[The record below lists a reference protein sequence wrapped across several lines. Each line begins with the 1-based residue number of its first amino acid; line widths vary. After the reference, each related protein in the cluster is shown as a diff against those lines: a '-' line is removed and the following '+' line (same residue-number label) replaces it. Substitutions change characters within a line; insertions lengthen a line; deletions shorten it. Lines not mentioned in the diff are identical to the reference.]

1 MGRAI
6 DLFVTYRFIK
16 LLVTPFEKTDA
27 YRLGIIDA
35 DGKRILVPG
44 TTNKPTPLRT
54 VEEKSAYTVL
64 HKLVFNIKKIFAKVP
79 GLRTKLGT
87 YAAALFLLKDT
98 FKESVDDPDIFEKE
112 FMKYLKEQG
121 YEIDDTI
128 SEEVIGFGE
137 VLPKGEYKL
146 ANDIL
151 NKEEEELSAKK
162 GDKVV
167 AFDDEAPVDT
177 ILGVDI
183 FPVVHVKTQEKIYSG
198 NEREKIISYTL
209 TSIQTILAQNRFAK
223 IAYEYFKS
231 LKEPYVS
238 PIASNIIKPI
248 ILMSLIKLKVKNK
261 LEFTNMNLKKSLNS
275 IKNKIGEILGHYPNL
290 LVNISELTPKAIPS
304 SDIIKKYQRNL

>member
-35 DGKRILVPG
+35 DGKRILEPG
-44 TTNKPTPLRT
+44 TTNKPTTLRT
-54 VEEKSAYTVL
+54 IEEKSAYTVL
-64 HKLVFNIKKIFAKVP
+64 HKLIFNIKKIFEKVP

-98 FKESVDDPDIFEKE
+98 FKESVDDPDVFEKE
-112 FMKYLKEQG
+112 FMKYLKEEG
-121 YEIDDTI
+121 YEIDNSI

-137 VLPKGEYKL
+137 VLPKGDYKL

-167 AFDDEAPVDT
+167 AYDDEAPIDT

-183 FPVVHVKTQEKIYSG
+183 FPVVHVKTQEKIYVG
-198 NEREKIISYTL
+198 
-209 TSIQTILAQNRFAK
+209 
-223 IAYEYFKS
+223 
-231 LKEPYVS
+231 
-238 PIASNIIKPI
+238 
-248 ILMSLIKLKVKNK
+248 
-261 LEFTNMNLKKSLNS
+261 LED
-275 IKNKIGEILGHYPNL
+275 
-290 LVNISELTPKAIPS
+290 LV
-304 SDIIKKYQRNL
+304 Q